1 MSQSIMQN
9 ILHLILERQE
19 LICFK
24 SYNVSFPLT
33 RVEQG
38 LCSCGRTHKAKQSR
52 LLQQH
57 GWAQPGGSANWQ
69 PDFLV
74 PLS

>member
-9 ILHLILERQE
+9 ILHLIVERQE

-38 LCSCGRTHKAKQSR
+38 RTHKAKQGR